1 MVEAWRPRFHVT
13 PAGGKL
19 MAPHGVVTYDGRLH
33 VFFAHDQRF
42 PAQNSRLRWGHA
54 SVVVTPA
61 PDGHTPRLRSEW
73 RFHPDVLVPN
83 HDYDR
88 DGCLSGSAIRDDDG
102 TVRLV
107 YTGIV
112 APQGEGRRVHNST
125 PAEDPASAHFSAD
138 WCDTS
143 VNMVALFDTSGRHGG
158 WCRPSS
164 HNPLLDGAA
173 SPDGA
178 CGPFVFRDPDSPFG
192 GWRMVLGSVQEPSLT
207 LYHSD
212 NLPSWTVDGPLTLD
226 TTDAVEGDTFDIVPE
241 ATSWEY
247 PNLLR
252 MRDCAT
258 GEDKDVLVVS
268 MRGVSPNAHHFASS
282 AQCVYWVGRLEGTT
296 FHVERGCSEL
306 DLGHEFYAAR
316 LAPMAGD
323 DTAVDDAIMIAWA
336 GLPGADDQ
344 PTADDGWVHCLT
356 MPRRVCLCG
365 GRLVQEFV
373 TTSSAAADVASGVID
388 SAIIPE
394 TNVYGTVVG
403 VRRDIPEPRH
413 RSHLGLVSADGVHV
427 DVDMMRNKA
436 GDLLVRIDR
445 TEQSYHDGPDV
456 RGVMILSEA
465 IENYRNHIGKP
476 ELLLSV
482 DGSIMEAGVAGYTL
496 TSRLFLNRGDHWAE
510 ETWS

>member
-1 MVEAWRPRFHVT
+1 M
-13 PAGGKL
+13 
-19 MAPHGVVTYDGRLH
+19 
-33 VFFAHDQRF
+33 
-42 PAQNSRLRWGHA
+42 
-54 SVVVTPA
+54 
-61 PDGHTPRLRSEW
+61 
-73 RFHPDVLVPN
+73 
-83 HDYDR
+83 
-88 DGCLSGSAIRDDDG
+88 
-102 TVRLV
+102 
-107 YTGIV
+107 
-112 APQGEGRRVHNST
+112 
-125 PAEDPASAHFSAD
+125 
-138 WCDTS
+138 
-143 VNMVALFDTSGRHGG
+143 
-158 WCRPSS
+158 
-164 HNPLLDGAA
+164 
-173 SPDGA
+173 
-178 CGPFVFRDPDSPFG
+178 
-192 GWRMVLGSVQEPSLT
+192 
-207 LYHSD
+207 
-212 NLPSWTVDGPLTLD
+212 
-226 TTDAVEGDTFDIVPE
+226 
-241 ATSWEY
+241 
-247 PNLLR
+247 
-252 MRDCAT
+252 
-258 GEDKDVLVVS
+258 VS

-296 FHVERGCSEL
+296 FHVERGSSEL

-316 LAPMAGD
+316 LAPVTGD
-323 DTAVDDAIMIAWA
+323 DAAVDDAIMIAWA
-336 GLPGADDQ
+336 GLPDADNQ

-356 MPRRVCLCG
+356 MPRRVRLCG

-445 TEQSYHDGPDV
+445 TGQSYHDGPDV

-465 IENYRNHIGKP
+465 IDNYRSHISKP

-482 DGSIMEAGVAGYTL
+482 DGSIMEADVAGYTL